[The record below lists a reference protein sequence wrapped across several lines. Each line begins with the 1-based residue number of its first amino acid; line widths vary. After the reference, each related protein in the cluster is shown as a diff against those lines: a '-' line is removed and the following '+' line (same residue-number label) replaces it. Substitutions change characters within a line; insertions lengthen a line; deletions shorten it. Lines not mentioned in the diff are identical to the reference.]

1 MPSYHTYTA
10 SYLPRPQEGQARD
23 GRLVRREGGVG
34 EARGVGPELHL
45 GVVSAGDDRLVCLV
59 GVWLVV
65 GGWGGWDGKVEGGRS
80 HTQEPDGS
88 MHPTHLS
95 VGGEG
100 DGADAVRVALLL
112 EDVRLGLPLPHQE
125 LAEGAVKGGWRVEVC
140 GWLVGITDRPT
151 DRPIGCT
158 CL

>member
-1 MPSYHTYTA
+1 
-10 SYLPRPQEGQARD
+10 
-23 GRLVRREGGVG
+23 
-34 EARGVGPELHL
+34 
-45 GVVSAGDDRLVCLV
+45 
-59 GVWLVV
+59 
-65 GGWGGWDGKVEGGRS
+65 
-80 HTQEPDGS
+80 

-125 LAEGAVKGGWRVEVC
+125 LAEGAVKGGLRVEVC

-151 DRPIGCT
+151 DRSVARASDQMYTEDRFTIHPS
-158 CL
+158 